1 VEDIGGDSRI
11 DCKHQESRHKS
22 PPFRCGATEGAFGMS
37 RFVVLQHTSWRG
49 IPARH
54 GAGVVLFVF
63 VIPLL
68 LVVRC
73 SRA

>member
-1 VEDIGGDSRI
+1 MAVI
-11 DCKHQESRHKS
+11 
-22 PPFRCGATEGAFGMS
+22 ALAFVMS
-37 RFVVLQHTSWRG
+37 RVVVLRHTSWRG

-63 VIPLL
+63 VVPLL